1 MHSAYTVK
9 ILRED
14 AETSSEARQQATNVL
29 DSNGFANEGGYFSG
43 SKADWYVIGGR
54 WSGTFSH
61 VLKAKEKTATDIEAQ
76 ALIDAD
82 LNKSKSK
89 HKAYRG
95 STPDCLAINGHIG
108 SPELRAQLEKLY
120 ADRLGIPFARSTYDQ
135 SGYEDDA
142 MLITPELRK
151 ALKKEYKAT
160 EVFDADQYCEMT
172 IKDLDEK
179 DDGAWLVMVDYHN

>member
-1 MHSAYTVK
+1 MHYAYTVK
-9 ILRED
+9 MPKED
-14 AETSSEARQQATNVL
+14 AKTSEEARQQATNVL

-76 ALIDAD
+76 TLIDAE
-82 LNKSKSK
+82 LGKPKKNASPMS
-89 HKAYRG
+89 RN
-95 STPDCLAINGHIG
+95 TPDCLAINEHIG
-108 SPELRAQLEKLY
+108 SKKLRKQLEKLY
-120 ADRLGIPFARSTYDQ
+120 ADRLGMPFTRSTYAGN
-135 SGYEDDA
+135 GYEDDA

-151 ALKKEYKAT
+151 ALKKEYKTT
-160 EVFDADQYCEMT
+160 EVFDADQYTEMT